1 MINENVLNYIEGLIP
16 KRDEFFS
23 EIEAY
28 AKEHEV
34 PIMEVEGMEALL
46 MLLRIHQPKKI
57 LEVGAA
63 IGYSSLRMSDCLP
76 DAKIVTIERDEER
89 ATIAMQNIEKMGK
102 TDSITLIIGDALEV
116 DDLVKIHG
124 PFDFIFIDAAKGQYR
139 KFFENYSKFLNE
151 KGIIVTDNVLF
162 KGLVA
167 APKIENRNVR
177 QLVRKINEFNTWLMT
192 NKTYDSVILPVGDGM
207 AISKKR

>member
-1 MINENVLNYIEGLIP
+1 VISENVLNYIENLIP
-16 KRDEFFS
+16 ERNEFFS
-23 EIEAY
+23 EMEAY
-28 AKEHEV
+28 ARENEV

-76 DAKIVTIERDEER
+76 NAKIVTIERDETR
-89 ATIAMQNIEKMGK
+89 ANIALQNIEKMGK
-102 TDSITLIIGDALEV
+102 KDKITLIIGDALEV
-116 DDLVKIHG
+116 DDLVKVHG

-139 KFFENYSKFLNE
+139 KFFENYSKFLDD
-151 KGIIVTDNVLF
+151 KGVIVTDNVLF

-167 APKIENRNVR
+167 APKIENRNIR

-192 NKTYDSVILPVGDGM
+192 NQTYDSVILPVGDGM